1 MFFVFVF
8 FVLGNSA
15 SYPLL
20 EYGNIVA
27 NIKFYF
33 SNIDCHG
40 NESKLSE
47 CKHHGMGF
55 KNCVE
60 GIEEAGVICT
70 SKLAFMLYSWIS

>member
-1 MFFVFVF
+1 M
-8 FVLGNSA
+8 NSA

-20 EYGNIVA
+20 EYGSIVLNI
-27 NIKFYF
+27 YF

-47 CKHHGMGF
+47 CKRHRMGF

-70 SKLAFMLYSWIS
+70 SKLVLIL